1 MRILL
6 VFLYC
11 LLFESCKTTNI
22 TYDLVIRNAK
32 VFDTKQ
38 GVILANKTILINADT
53 IVSVVNNNKS
63 LKGRKV
69 IDATGKLVTPG
80 IVDAHIHPTHF
91 FGNYDA
97 APKYLAEDSLEFL
110 RKIFSN
116 NYLPYGITA
125 VMVMG
130 QPEAWLKP
138 ILNWSANPSPN
149 YTDIYTVGGALISKE
164 DRKTYIG
171 HITVDSP
178 LAAKQKVID
187 YYNMGIRHVKFYWR
201 LRMPEFKAAFATAD
215 SLGMNV
221 YGHID
226 NGIMDMDSTL
236 TMGLKNYEHLF
247 TILHSIPFTEEDG
260 KKIDAWMESFYSKSQ
275 LDSMYFLD
283 GDMNEARF
291 TVDNKLPAFD
301 SLVDELAKHHANFST
316 TIHLFAE
323 KFGLS
328 YFSNPDNKP
337 DLNWSLERTKR
348 NADNFKAF
356 MFLAKRVYDKGIKIR
371 IGTDCSNGGK
381 AALSEQLL
389 LYEYGFSIPAILQI
403 STINGATALGMEN
416 KYGSIE
422 KGKKADLII
431 YDNNPFDNYKNFLSS
446 KTIIKDGKVY
456 NSSTVR

>member
-1 MRILL
+1 MKIFLL
-6 VFLYC
+6 FLCC
-11 LLFESCKTTNI
+11 LLFQSCKT
-22 TYDLVIRNAK
+22 TYDLVIKNAK

-38 GVILANKTILINADT
+38 GIILNNKTILINADT
-53 IVSVVNNNKS
+53 IVNVVNSKNS
-63 LKGRKV
+63 LKGSKV
-69 IDATGKLVTPG
+69 IDAKNKLITPG
-80 IVDAHIHPTHF
+80 IIDAHIHPTHF
-91 FGNYDA
+91 FGDYDA

-110 RKIFSN
+110 RKIFSD
-116 NYLPYGITA
+116 NYLPFGVTA
-125 VMVMG
+125 VMIMG
-130 QPEAWLKP
+130 QPETWLKP

-164 DRKTYIG
+164 DRKPYIC

-178 LAAKQKVID
+178 FAAKQKIID
-187 YYNMGIRHVKFYWR
+187 YYNMGIRHIKLYWR

-226 NGIMDMDSTL
+226 NGVMGMDSTL
-236 TMGLKNYEHLF
+236 IIGLKNYEHLF
-247 TILHSIPFTEEDG
+247 TILHSISFTEEDG
-260 KKIDAWMESFYSKSQ
+260 KKIDSWMESFYSKNQ
-275 LDSMYFLD
+275 LDSMSFVD

-301 SLVDELAKHHANFST
+301 SLLDELAKHNATFST

-328 YFSNPDNKP
+328 YFSNPNNKP
-337 DLNWSLERTKR
+337 DSNWSLERTKR
-348 NADNFKAF
+348 NANNFKAF

-371 IGTDCSNGGK
+371 IGTDCPNGGK

-389 LYEYGFSIPAILQI
+389 LYEYGFSISEILQI

-416 KYGSIE
+416 EYGSIE

-446 KTIIKDGKVY
+446 KTIIKDGMVY
-456 NSSTVR
+456 NSLTPK

>member
-1 MRILL
+1 MKILL
-6 VFLYC
+6 FFLCC
-11 LLFESCKTTNI
+11 LLFQSCTT
-22 TYDLVIRNAK
+22 TYDLVIENAK

-38 GVILANKTILINADT
+38 GVTLDNKTILINSDT
-53 IVSVVNNNKS
+53 IVNLVSSNKS

-69 IDATGKLVTPG
+69 IDAKNKLITPG
-80 IVDAHIHPTHF
+80 IIDAHIHPTHI
-91 FGNYDA
+91 FGDYDA
-97 APKYLAEDSLEFL
+97 APKYLADDSLEFL
-110 RKIFSN
+110 RKKISD
-116 NYLPYGITA
+116 NYLPFGITA
-125 VMVMG
+125 VMIMG
-130 QPEAWLKP
+130 QPETWLKP
-138 ILNWSANPSPN
+138 ILNWSANSSPN

-164 DRKTYIG
+164 DRKPYIC

-187 YYNMGIRHVKFYWR
+187 YYNIGIRHIKLYWR

-236 TMGLKNYEHLF
+236 TIGLKNYEHIF
-247 TILHSIPFTEEDG
+247 TILHSVPFTEEDG
-260 KKIDAWMESFYSKSQ
+260 KKIDAWMQSFYSKKQ
-275 LDSMYFLD
+275 LDSLSFME
-283 GDMNEARF
+283 GAMNEASF
-291 TVDNKLPAFD
+291 TVHNKLPAFD
-301 SLVDELAKHHANFST
+301 SLVNELAKHHATFST

-328 YFSNPDNKP
+328 YFSNPNNKP
-337 DLNWSLERTKR
+337 DSTWSLERTKR

-356 MFLAKRVYDKGIKIR
+356 MFLAKRLYDKGMKIR
-371 IGTDCSNGGK
+371 IGTDCPNGGK

-403 STINGATALGMEN
+403 STINGAIALGMEN
-416 KYGSIE
+416 KYGSVE

-431 YDNNPFDNYKNFLSS
+431 YDNNPFDNYKNFISS

-456 NSSTVR
+456 NSLTAK